1 MSLKESLEKIKAKI
15 SEIRGAQ
22 GEKKSDEAKK
32 DSFEEFFHSTVN
44 KEQIQDELKKIQQT
58 HTFAKLSDSEDVVDA
73 VSSREFKQFKT
84 EEEDLK
90 RIKTLFERSCKK
102 AGSLVKIKA
111 DQKNTLEIEED
122 LEYLWLNVT
131 PDETASLGFLLM
143 IGFFVITAILVVTQ
157 ILCLPLALF
166 FAGLGLAA
174 MVMVP
179 KYPSQ
184 LAARKR
190 MRSIGEMPMVLLYL
204 VMYLR
209 NTPVVEGA
217 VRFAAIHLE
226 GPIAMDFRKL
236 MWDVE
241 TRKYINIEEALMR
254 YTHLWMKWN
263 KEFAESLRL
272 VQSSSNEGDAVR
284 RTAMLDQAVDMMLSG
299 TAERM
304 KHYAQGLRMPVT
316 IIHTMGIILP
326 VMGLVMFP
334 MIVMFM
340 SDMVSSSSLFFAYD
354 VMLFITVYFFANQ
367 IMAGRPDTY
376 SSVGEDFET
385 PDIAPPGYYRLAIG
399 KTKVDVP
406 VLLPSLAIGGIVA
419 SPGLLYLL
427 NPAPPDQF
435 KFTYLLLTLSI
446 VWGVT
451 LSVYIYGK
459 YTTMQKMGLRKD
471 IVALENEFAEV
482 LFQLGNRLMSGIP
495 IEVALARSKEGIK
508 GDKTTEFIERIE
520 RNMTN
525 LGFTFSK
532 ALFDPEYGALK
543 YYPSPLIHST
553 MKVLVE
559 SSKKGTRLVA
569 SSMLAI
575 SKYLKNM
582 HKIEEDINDML
593 GETASSMQFQG
604 LFLAPAIS
612 GVVVGLG
619 TMIMQIMIGVHSKI
633 TDVSSTDIPGMG
645 ADLGLL
651 SGGGFLAI
659 PSTPPEIFQ
668 LIVGLY
674 MLEAGFI
681 LSVTSTQ
688 ISHGNDKLLKYSAL
702 GNAVLIATIIYSLAV
717 LISSSMFTS
726 VSGVLV

>member
-1 MSLKESLEKIKAKI
+1 
-15 SEIRGAQ
+15 
-22 GEKKSDEAKK
+22 
-32 DSFEEFFHSTVN
+32 
-44 KEQIQDELKKIQQT
+44 
-58 HTFAKLSDSEDVVDA
+58 
-73 VSSREFKQFKT
+73 
-84 EEEDLK
+84 
-90 RIKTLFERSCKK
+90 
-102 AGSLVKIKA
+102 
-111 DQKNTLEIEED
+111 
-122 LEYLWLNVT
+122 
-131 PDETASLGFLLM
+131 
-143 IGFFVITAILVVTQ
+143 
-157 ILCLPLALF
+157 
-166 FAGLGLAA
+166 
-174 MVMVP
+174 
-179 KYPSQ
+179 
-184 LAARKR
+184 
-190 MRSIGEMPMVLLYL
+190 MRSMGEMPMVLLYL

-217 VRFAAIHLE
+217 IRFAAIHLE

-263 KEFAESLRL
+263 KEFAGSIRL
-272 VQSSSNEGDAVR
+272 VQSSTYEADDAR
-284 RTAMLDQAVDMMLSG
+284 RIGMLDQAVDMMLTG

-316 IIHTMGIILP
+316 VIHTMGIILP

-340 SDMVSSSSLFFAYD
+340 SDMVSSSSLFFSYD
-354 VMLFITVYFFANQ
+354 VMLFILVYFFANQ
-367 IMAGRPDTY
+367 VMAGRPETY
-376 SSVGEDFET
+376 SGVGEEFEH
-385 PDIAPPGYYRLAIG
+385 PDIAPPGCYRVKIG
-399 KTKVDVP
+399 KKKIDIPMLV
-406 VLLPSLAIGGIVA
+406 PSLVIGGLIA

-427 NPAPPDQF
+427 NPADAANF
-435 KFTYLLLTLSI
+435 KFTYLLLTLAI
-446 VWGVT
+446 VWGIAIA
-451 LSVYIYGK
+451 VYVYGK
-459 YTTMQKMGLRKD
+459 YTTVQKLKIRKD
-471 IVALENEFAEV
+471 VLELESELAEV
-482 LFQLGNRLMSGIP
+482 LFQLGNRLMAGIP
-495 IEVALARSKEGIK
+495 IEVALARSKEGIR

-525 LGFTFSK
+525 LGLTFSK
-532 ALFDPEYGALK
+532 AIFDPEYGAIR
-543 YYPSPLIHST
+543 YYPSTLVQST

-559 SSKKGTRLVA
+559 SSKKGTMLVA
-569 SSMLAI
+569 TSMLAI

-582 HKIEEDINDML
+582 HKIEEDIRDML
-593 GETASSMQFQG
+593 GETSSSMQFQG

-619 TMIMQIMIGVHSKI
+619 TMIMQILIGVHTKI
-633 TDVSSTDIPGMG
+633 SDVSSTDIPGMG
-645 ADLGLL
+645 ADMGLF

-659 PSTPPEIFQ
+659 PSTSPEIFQ

-688 ISHGNDKLLKYSAL
+688 ISNGNDKLLRYSNLAS
-702 GNAVLIATIIYSLAV
+702 AILIATIIYSIAV